1 MLRARLIKAVGAFE
15 DSSSKGLRVATA
27 VRVITK
33 ESGSTHSESASVPTI
48 AEILIDNTQ
57 RTQQIKKER
66 RLLILSL
73 NYIKQKNKGKEN
85 EC

>member
-1 MLRARLIKAVGAFE
+1 MVNR
-15 DSSSKGLRVATA
+15 
-27 VRVITK
+27 
-33 ESGSTHSESASVPTI
+33 ASVPTI